1 MSESYDIVVVGAGW
15 YGLAAARACAHLI
28 SNCKIAIL
36 ERGESCGGTWSKNRL
51 YPGLRSNNMFNTFE
65 YPDFPML
72 GAKYN
77 VGSDEHIPGPAIHD
91 YLTDFAKHFDLLGKI
106 QFNVNVDSAE
116 NLGDNGWELAVTG
129 LEGAKRVVTARKLI
143 VATGLTSVP
152 NMPHYKNA
160 ESFEAPIFH
169 VKDFGKRS
177 RNGDLEG
184 NKNTVV
190 VGGAKS
196 AFDIAYSMVEAG
208 STVDIVIRDSGNGPA
223 WMAPSFVTPLK
234 KRLDFLLS
242 TRLLTWFSPCPWGP
256 EDGYSRIR
264 RFLHGTAVG
273 RFIVDSFWK
282 ILEGDVTTSNGY
294 DDQPETRMLKP
305 WNAAFWFGGG
315 LGILNHG
322 KNWFDLVKS
331 GKIRVHIGQVDHL
344 EKRAVLLADGT
355 TLSADAIICATG
367 WKKVPSIQL
376 LGGTTKTSGILE
388 LDRSPEDLKLLKTRA
403 DNEILA
409 SFPRLKDQ
417 PKSLS
422 KEPASAP
429 PRLYR
434 FMVPPA
440 KLFQH
445 TIAFVGFMS
454 TATTGP
460 CAYAQALWVA
470 AYFRENVDRMPRSE
484 DEAIRDTMLHT
495 QWGKWRHPT
504 GYGASIPDFVFDGV
518 PYMDMLYRDLGLNS
532 HRKKGWMSELVSPY
546 LPADYAGLL
555 DEWEAKNL

>member
-1 MSESYDIVVVGAGW
+1 M
-15 YGLAAARACAHLI
+15 HLI
-28 SNCKIAIL
+28 SDCKIAIL
-36 ERGESCGGTWSKNRL
+36 ERSESCGGTWSKDRL

-65 YPDFPML
+65 YPDFPMS

-77 VGSDEHIPGPAIHD
+77 VGSDEHIPGQVIHD
-91 YLTDFAKHFDLLGKI
+91 YLTDFARHFKLFDKI
-106 QFNVNVDSAE
+106 QFNVSVESAE
-116 NLGDNGWELAVTG
+116 PLGDDGWKLAVAG
-129 LEGAKRVVTARKLI
+129 LEGAKRVLTARKLI

-152 NMPHYKNA
+152 NMPNYKDA
-160 ESFEAPIFH
+160 DSFEAPFFH
-169 VKDFGKRS
+169 VKEFGKRVRS
-177 RNGDLEG
+177 GNLEG
-184 NKNTVV
+184 VKNTVV

-208 STVDIVIRDSGNGPA
+208 STVDLVIRDSGNGPA

-234 KRLDFLLS
+234 IRIDFLLS

-264 RFLHGTAVG
+264 RFLHGTVVG

-282 ILEGDVTTSNGY
+282 ILESDVTTSNGY
-294 DDQPETRMLKP
+294 DDHPETRVLKP
-305 WNAAFWFGGG
+305 WNATFWFGGG

-344 EKRAVLLADGT
+344 EERAVLLADGT
-355 TLSADAIICATG
+355 RLKADAIICATG
-367 WKKVPSIQL
+367 WKKVPSIQFL
-376 LGGTTKTSGILE
+376 SNTTETGGILE
-388 LDRSPEDLKLLKTRA
+388 LNRSPENMELLKATA
-403 DNEILA
+403 DDEILM
-409 SFPRLKDQ
+409 SFPRLQDQ

-422 KEPASAP
+422 KEPTSEP

-440 KLFQH
+440 QLSQH
-445 TIAFVGFMS
+445 TVAFVGLMS

-470 AYFRENVDRMPRSE
+470 AYFLERVDRMPGCE
-484 DEAIRDTMLHT
+484 DEAIKDTMLHT

-504 GYGASIPDFVFDGV
+504 GYGALIPDFVFDGV
-518 PYMDMLYRDLGLNS
+518 PYMDMLYRDLGLNN
-532 HRKKGWMSELVSPY
+532 HRKKSWVSELVSPY
-546 LPADYAGLL
+546 LPTDYAGLL
-555 DEWEAKNL
+555 DEWKAKSS